1 MTTGSVCWWEKW
13 KLISVSVSSGPPEV
27 GQSVSQ
33 EGVAR
38 QSDRRTRRS
47 QVTHTW
53 MITGNI
59 NIKMCCSS
67 GVSSMVVCFLDKII
81 NYSMDKIMTC
91 CSTLL
96 AVFISSC
103 VCNLVLMQFNSEVL
117 VLMNTRKGLIHRFW
131 SIVVLCTDILVAKN
145 RITDKIL
152 YLDV

>member
-67 GVSSMVVCFLDKII
+67 GVSSMVVCFLDKIS